1 MDATKVVRK
10 AVIDLGTNTFN
21 LLIAERIEGKWR
33 RIHTEKDGVA
43 LGMGGINLKII
54 TEDAILR
61 AEKALKYFK
70 SISEKFGVSEIQAI
84 GTSAIRDAKN
94 QLDFVARIKKEV
106 GIEILVI
113 SGDEE
118 ADFIYKGVQ
127 KTIDF
132 NIPSLIMDIGG
143 GSTEFILVN
152 SSGIQQKISLNIG
165 VSRML
170 QLYTCD
176 DPMRPEQVEVL
187 NHWLNEQAQGFFDTL
202 KVSRLIGASGSF
214 ETFYELIHN
223 TTIPSLDA
231 AIELPFTNF
240 YAELDRLIY
249 STQAERD
256 MNPWIVPIRK
266 KMAPYAAV
274 KTKWVIDKLGIK
286 ETYLS
291 PYSLKEGAL

>member
-1 MDATKVVRK
+1 MDPSKVIRK

-21 LLIAERIEGKWR
+21 LLIAELIEGKWR
-33 RIHTEKDGVA
+33 RIHSEKDGVA
-43 LGMGGINLKII
+43 LGMGGINQKII

-61 AEKALKYFK
+61 AEKALSHFK
-70 SISEKFGVSEIQAI
+70 TIAESFGVSEIRAI

-94 QLDFVARIKKEV
+94 QTEFVERIKKDV
-106 GIEILVI
+106 GVEIVVI
-113 SGDEE
+113 SGNEE
-118 ADFIYKGVQ
+118 ADFIYKGVA

-132 NIPSLIMDIGG
+132 EVPSLIMDIGG
-143 GSTEFILVN
+143 GSTEFILVD
-152 SSGIQQKISLNIG
+152 SHGIQEKISLNIG

-170 QLYTCD
+170 QLFSCD
-176 DPMRPEQVEVL
+176 DPIRPEQVLEL
-187 NHWLNEQAQGFFDTL
+187 NQWLEEQAAGFFNNL
-202 KVSRLIGASGSF
+202 NVSRLIGASGSF

-231 AIELPFTNF
+231 AIELPFTSF
-240 YAELDRLIY
+240 YVELDRLIY

-256 MNPWIVPIRK
+256 INPWIVPIRK

-274 KTKWVIDKLGIK
+274 KTKWVIDKLGIT

-291 PYSLKEGAL
+291 PYSLKEGAF

>member
-43 LGMGGINLKII
+43 LGMGGINQKII

-61 AEKALKYFK
+61 AEKALKHFK

-94 QLDFVARIKKEV
+94 QLDFLARIKQEV

-143 GSTEFILVN
+143 GSTEFILVD

-176 DPMRPEQVEVL
+176 DPMRPEQVEEL

>member
-43 LGMGGINLKII
+43 LGMGGINQKII

-61 AEKALKYFK
+61 AEKALKHFK

-94 QLDFVARIKKEV
+94 QLDFLAKIKKEV

-143 GSTEFILVN
+143 GSTEFILVDP
-152 SSGIQQKISLNIG
+152 SGIQQKISLNIG

-176 DPMRPEQVEVL
+176 DPMRPEQVEEL

-202 KVSRLIGASGSF
+202 KVSRLVGASGSF

>member
-21 LLIAERIEGKWR
+21 LLITERIEGKWR

-43 LGMGGINLKII
+43 LGMGGINQKII
-54 TEDAILR
+54 TDDAILR
-61 AEKALKYFK
+61 AEKALKHFK

-94 QLDFVARIKKEV
+94 QLDFLARIKKEV

-143 GSTEFILVN
+143 GSTEFILVD

-176 DPMRPEQVEVL
+176 DPMRPEQVEEL

-240 YAELDRLIY
+240 YTELDRLIY
-249 STQAERD
+249 STQVERD

-274 KTKWVIDKLGIK
+274 KTKWIIDKLGIK